1 MKSNQKPKQNTEEN
15 SFDHILHMIETY
27 GEEIYET
34 VGQQLDNA
42 FDFMEHVFGE
52 SQEMVVFITELNA
65 SHFALWFISE
75 NGCDKYY
82 TYNQGLLLGERQ
94 QSIMADIQGIEKE
107 LSLLV

>member
-1 MKSNQKPKQNTEEN
+1 MRRAAK
-15 SFDHILHMIETY
+15 Y
-27 GEEIYET
+27 GKY
-34 VGQQLDNA
+34 LA
-42 FDFMEHVFGE
+42 FGE

-82 TYNQGLLLGERQ
+82 MYNQGLLLGERQ
-94 QSIMADIQGIEKE
+94 QMIMADIQNIEKE